1 MKNDRARR
9 RRNVSP
15 SRAVCETKKAD
26 VWRGRKISR
35 KKPSFSRPPLL
46 SGRVRTCSSASGSA
60 RHGHWLITASA
71 AAAASHRAHRASS
84 VSSSGFSWR
93 AGSSP
98 DRAPS
103 WNTIALFLSARTKR
117 SPIRRSEARRAD
129 AAVGARDPRREPT
142 RAFLEGRSWT
152 TRAARRDA
160 TARVAVGSVRR
171 AQMCGPA
178 EEIRINHT
186 CSARQRRTPK
196 RCDVWIHKQ
205 RTRGGSVRSFGFK
218 RASSGRVRPVSS
230 FKIGAG
236 LKLNPRVRWKRP
248 ILSPPR
254 RLRRCCL
261 FYSLGRRL
269 GGRPGGAPRVVVRGR
284 ARDRRTPTLAVV
296 ATDPGASPSGVS
308 RVVGRRAPPSIRVAS
323 ASAARGSRAPG
334 AAASFSPPRPA
345 S

>member
-1 MKNDRARR
+1 MCLRRAPCVKRRKRTFGGGEKYREKALVLETPPPFGSRSHLLVRVRVGEARALAHHGVRGGGGEPPRAPRLERVVLGVLVARR
-9 RRNVSP
+9 VVARQG
-15 SRAVCETKKAD
+15 AVVEHH
-26 VWRGRKISR
+26 
-35 KKPSFSRPPLL
+35 
-46 SGRVRTCSSASGSA
+46 SA
-60 RHGHWLITASA
+60 I
-71 AAAASHRAHRASS
+71 
-84 VSSSGFSWR
+84 
-93 AGSSP
+93 P
-98 DRAPS
+98 
-103 WNTIALFLSARTKR
+103 SARTKR